1 MDKKGEKRKKKK
13 RLDKK
18 ERTTKKKNGLLRVL
32 SPPPPPK
39 LAVHKPGQS
48 KPPLNGTPRQT
59 GLVARRTS
67 QAAGLKN
74 GRQPRV
80 RATPYWPHHSN
91 RGDGKGGRGRE
102 LAEEEKLSLLGAARL
117 FEDDPGSLPTAT
129 PKGPTHHSSL
139 PGSNTCQPLPPP
151 TDSLHYTR
159 CGGHILQQCQG
170 QQA

>member
-1 MDKKGEKRKKKK
+1 MHKKRGEKKKK
-13 RLDKK
+13 DS
-18 ERTTKKKNGLLRVL
+18 TKRNAPQRRKTAYCAL
-32 SPPPPPK
+32 SLPSPPK

-67 QAAGLKN
+67 QAACLKN

-91 RGDGKGGRGRE
+91 RGEGKGGRGRE
-102 LAEEEKLSLLGAARL
+102 SSAEGEKLSLLGAARL

-129 PKGPTHHSSL
+129 PKGPPTHHSSL
-139 PGSNTCQPLPPP
+139 PSSNTSQPLPPP
-151 TDSLHYTR
+151 TDSLHYTHCR
-159 CGGHILQQCQG
+159 GYTL
-170 QQA
+170 